1 MCWPDQLSNPS
12 DLNNNKSGLGA
23 FYTGSQSTFF
33 YQLRFDLLLRVLV
46 AWCHL
51 TSESSCSLSLS
62 ARTLRS
68 TDQLLSETPRFWCK
82 SGGYETFPLVSQNQ
96 LKSQPF
102 HVRAAQT
109 IDHSE
114 AWLEPSSSSC
124 WILILEKHC
133 VFTLTYPLL
142 HCIS

>member
-1 MCWPDQLSNPS
+1 MYWPDQSSQSS
-12 DLNNNKSGLGA
+12 DLKNNKNGLGA
-23 FYTGSQSTFF
+23 SVDGSRSTF
-33 YQLRFDLLLRVLV
+33 YQFRFGLFLRVLV

-51 TSESSCSLSLS
+51 TYKSSCSLSLC

-82 SGGYETFPLVSQNQ
+82 SRGYETFSVVPHNL

-114 AWLEPSSSSC
+114 AWLKPSSTSR
-124 WILILEKHC
+124 WILILEKYC
-133 VFTLTYPLL
+133 VFASTY
-142 HCIS
+142 